1 MRQERHPAKVVSIKR
16 ISHVFIALSLALS
29 LGLGSM
35 LGGGLLLTYQHSSNQ
50 LGQLAKNSLVEQSIQ
65 LTQEQQLNRTTL
77 IADQIARLESLDN
90 LPRELDRLLARHGG
104 NQILRLELY
113 DASGKQLAVA
123 GPLPG
128 EPVEQPTLGGAGLE
142 VHSSDETI
150 SIPLSRA
157 SSPAGWLVA
166 YLTDPAKAAN
176 AGIIAVDS
184 EVEQGWSEAVLA
196 LLLGLVV
203 IIFLAVAVA
212 WVWARKITRP
222 ISEMGKFAV
231 RVGKGDLKTPLH
243 VSSEDEIGELADA
256 LRAMRETLTL
266 TTISRDYLDLV
277 LNSMND
283 AVLVTSGDGVIR
295 RSNKGAH
302 ELLEQT
308 DEALVGTHIR
318 DLFAESARS
327 EFSMDMLS
335 QATGESVFLT
345 GTGREIPVS
354 LAGSQISSEQPQEQ
368 GYILVARNISEQKR
382 AEKRIRYL
390 ARYDALTR
398 VPNRMQFQHLMQRAL
413 SRARRADQC
422 IALLSVDLDRFKEIN
437 DRFGH
442 LSGDRSLETV
452 SDRITRALP
461 ESTIVGRLAGD
472 EFGILLEEHEDIPAC
487 REYASSVAKM
497 LLGEI
502 SRPFHFQK
510 REIDLSCSIGIALF
524 PGDAGNVIDMI
535 RNADAAMHFVKKQG
549 GHSFDFYRPELNA
562 DSAEQ
567 LMLKAK
573 LRRALQRDEFVLRYQ
588 PKLDVNDGRIV
599 GAEALMR
606 WQLPG
611 HGEISPGDFIPM
623 AEESSLILALGDWVL
638 NKACEDFQTWRATIP
653 NPGRI
658 AINLSLRQLKQKDL
672 AKHVAAIFRDHGVS
686 PTCFEFEITESTLM
700 DDPEGALQILNELY
714 GMGIHL
720 SIDDFGTGYSSLS
733 ALQHF
738 PISSLK
744 IDQSFVRDAD
754 VDPDDSTIVSTII
767 EMGRSLRMDV
777 VAEGVETERQ
787 LNLLRRKRCHFVQGH
802 LLGPPVSAREYLELL
817 KAETRG
823 HGIHSELF
831 VESQTAGLGR

>member
-1 MRQERHPAKVVSIKR
+1 MNIKR
-16 ISHVFIALSLALS
+16 ISHVFIALALALS
-29 LGLGSM
+29 LGLGSI
-35 LGGGLLLTYQHSSNQ
+35 LGGGLLLTYQHSSSQ
-50 LGQLAKNSLVEQSIQ
+50 LGQLAKTSLIEQSIQ
-65 LTQEQQLNRTTL
+65 LTQEQQLNQTTL
-77 IADQIARLESLDN
+77 IADQIARLEDLENMPAN
-90 LPRELDRLLARHGG
+90 LEQLLARHGG
-104 NQILRLELY
+104 NQIMRLELY
-113 DASGKQLAVA
+113 DASGKQLATA

-128 EPVEQPTLGGAGLE
+128 EAVSETNDAGTN
-142 VHSSDETI
+142 VKAQSSDETI

-157 SSPAGWLVA
+157 NSPAGWLVA
-166 YLTDPAKAAN
+166 YPANPAEAAN
-176 AGIIAVDS
+176 AGIAAVDS
-184 EVEQGWSEAVLA
+184 EVKQGWSDAALA
-196 LLLGLVV
+196 LGLGLVV
-203 IIFLAVAVA
+203 IIQLAMVVA
-212 WVWARKITRP
+212 WMFARKITNP
-222 ISEMGKFAV
+222 IREMGKFAI

-243 VSSEDEIGELADA
+243 VSSGDEIGELADA
-256 LRAMRETLTL
+256 LRAMRETLKQ

-283 AVLVTSGDGVIR
+283 AVLVTSPDGVIR
-295 RSNKGAH
+295 RCNKGAC

-308 DEALVGTHIR
+308 SEALEDTHIR
-318 DLFAESARS
+318 DLFADSARS
-327 EFSMDMLS
+327 EFSMDLLS
-335 QATGESVFLT
+335 SGSGESVFVT
-345 GTGREIPVS
+345 GSGREIPVS
-354 LAGSQISSEQPQEQ
+354 LSGSAISSEQPQDQ

-398 VPNRMQFQHLMQRAL
+398 VPNRMQFQHLMQRSL

-422 IALLSVDLDRFKEIN
+422 VALLSVDMDRFKEIN

-452 SDRITRALP
+452 SERITHSLP
-461 ESTIVGRLAGD
+461 ETTVVGRLAGD
-472 EFGILLEEHEDIPAC
+472 EFGILLEEQEDIPAC

-497 LLGEI
+497 LLAEI
-502 SRPFHFQK
+502 SRPLHFQK

-588 PKLDVNDGRIV
+588 PKVDINDGRIV

-611 HGEISPGDFIPM
+611 HGEVPPGNFIPM

-638 NKACEDFQTWRATIP
+638 NKACEDFQRWRNTVP

-672 AKHVAAIFRDHGVS
+672 AKRVAAIFRDHGVS

-700 DDPEGALQILNELY
+700 DDPKGSLKILNELY

-733 ALQHF
+733 ALQQF
-738 PISSLK
+738 PIGTLK

-754 VDPDDSTIVSTII
+754 VDPDDATIVSTII

-777 VAEGVETERQ
+777 VAEGVETEKQ
-787 LNLLRRKRCHFVQGH
+787 LNLLRRKRCHYVQGH
-802 LLGPPVSAREYLELL
+802 LLGPPTSAEGYLDMLT
-817 KAETRG
+817 AETQGTGRYRQ
-823 HGIHSELF
+823 LF
-831 VESQTAGLGR
+831 VENKAAGL

>member
-1 MRQERHPAKVVSIKR
+1 MNIKR
-16 ISHVFIALSLALS
+16 ISHVFIALALALS
-29 LGLGSM
+29 LGLGSI
-35 LGGGLLLTYQHSSNQ
+35 LGGGLLLTYQHSSSQ
-50 LGQLAKNSLVEQSIQ
+50 LGQLAKTSLIEQSIQ
-65 LTQEQQLNRTTL
+65 LTQEQQLNQTTL
-77 IADQIARLESLDN
+77 IADQIARLEDLENMPAN
-90 LPRELDRLLARHGG
+90 LEQLLARHGG
-104 NQILRLELY
+104 NQIMRLELY
-113 DASGKQLAVA
+113 DASGKQLATA

-128 EPVEQPTLGGAGLE
+128 EAVSETNDAGTN
-142 VHSSDETI
+142 VKAQSSDETI

-157 SSPAGWLVA
+157 NSPAGWLVA
-166 YLTDPAKAAN
+166 YPANPAEAAN
-176 AGIIAVDS
+176 AGIAAVDS
-184 EVEQGWSEAVLA
+184 EVKQGWSDAALA
-196 LLLGLVV
+196 LGLGLVV
-203 IIFLAVAVA
+203 IIQLAMVVA
-212 WVWARKITRP
+212 WMFARKITNP
-222 ISEMGKFAV
+222 IREMGKFAI

-243 VSSEDEIGELADA
+243 VSSGDEIGELADA
-256 LRAMRETLTL
+256 LRAMRETLKQ

-283 AVLVTSGDGVIR
+283 AVLVTSPDGVIR
-295 RSNKGAH
+295 RCNKGAC

-308 DEALVGTHIR
+308 SEALEDTHIR
-318 DLFAESARS
+318 DLFADSARS
-327 EFSMDMLS
+327 EFSMDLLS
-335 QATGESVFLT
+335 SGSGESVFVT
-345 GTGREIPVS
+345 GSGREIPVS
-354 LAGSQISSEQPQEQ
+354 LSGSAISSEQPQDQ

-398 VPNRMQFQHLMQRAL
+398 VPNRMQFQHLMQRSL

-422 IALLSVDLDRFKEIN
+422 VALLSVDMDRFKEIN

-452 SDRITRALP
+452 SERITHSLP
-461 ESTIVGRLAGD
+461 ETTVVGRLAGD
-472 EFGILLEEHEDIPAC
+472 EFGILLEEQEDIPAC

-497 LLGEI
+497 LLAEI
-502 SRPFHFQK
+502 SRPLHFQK

-588 PKLDVNDGRIV
+588 PKVDINDGRIV

-611 HGEISPGDFIPM
+611 HGEVPPGNFIPM

-638 NKACEDFQTWRATIP
+638 NKACEDFQRWRNTVP

-672 AKHVAAIFRDHGVS
+672 AKRVAAIFRDHGVS

-700 DDPEGALQILNELY
+700 DDPKGSLKILNELY

-733 ALQHF
+733 ALQQF
-738 PISSLK
+738 PIGTLK

-754 VDPDDSTIVSTII
+754 VDPDDATIVSTII

-777 VAEGVETERQ
+777 VAEGVETEKQ
-787 LNLLRRKRCHFVQGH
+787 LNLLRRKRCHYVQGH
-802 LLGPPVSAREYLELL
+802 LLGPPTSAEGYLDML
-817 KAETRG
+817 KAETQGTGRYRQ
-823 HGIHSELF
+823 LF
-831 VESQTAGLGR
+831 VENKAAGL

>member
-1 MRQERHPAKVVSIKR
+1 MSIKR

-35 LGGGLLLTYQHSSNQ
+35 LGGGLLLTYQHSSEQ
-50 LGQLAKNSLVEQSIQ
+50 LGRLAKNSLIEQSIQ

-77 IADQIARLESLDN
+77 IADQIARLENLEN
-90 LPRELDRLLARHGG
+90 LPAALDQLLARHGG
-104 NQILRLELY
+104 NQIMQLELY

-123 GPLPG
+123 GPMLG
-128 EPVEQPTLGGAGLE
+128 APVSESAIGGRDFKTPR
-142 VHSSDETI
+142 SDETI

-157 SSPAGWLVA
+157 NSPAGWLVA
-166 YLTDPAKAAN
+166 HLTDPAEAAS

-184 EVEQGWSEAVLA
+184 EVEQGFSDATIALA
-196 LLLGLVV
+196 LGLVV
-203 IIFLAVAVA
+203 IILLAVAVA
-212 WVWARKITRP
+212 WIWARKITSP
-222 ISEMGKFAV
+222 ISEMGKFAI

-256 LRAMRETLTL
+256 LRAMRETLKQ

-283 AVLVTSGDGVIR
+283 AVLVTSPDGVIR
-295 RSNKGAH
+295 RCNKGAC
-302 ELLEQT
+302 ELLERT
-308 DEALVGTHIR
+308 DETMVGTHIR
-318 DLFAESARS
+318 ELFAESARS
-327 EFSMDMLS
+327 EFSMNLLTGG
-335 QATGESVFLT
+335 TGESVFLA
-345 GTGREIPVS
+345 GNGREIPVS
-354 LAGSQISSEQPQEQ
+354 LAGSEIASEQPQEQ
-368 GYILVARNISEQKR
+368 GNILVARNISEQKR

-398 VPNRMQFQHLMQRAL
+398 VPNRMQFQHLMQRSL
-413 SRARRADQC
+413 SRARRGDQC
-422 IALLSVDLDRFKEIN
+422 VALLSLDLDRFKEIN

-452 SDRITRALP
+452 SDRITHALP
-461 ESTIVGRLAGD
+461 ESTVVGRLAGD
-472 EFGILLEEHEDIPAC
+472 EFGILLEEQEDIPAC
-487 REYASSVAKM
+487 REYAASVAKM
-497 LLGEI
+497 LLAEI

-549 GHSFDFYRPELNA
+549 GHAFDFYRPELNA

-588 PKLDVNDGRIV
+588 PKVDVNDGRIV

-611 HGEISPGDFIPM
+611 HGEVPPGNFIPM

-638 NKACEDFQTWRATIP
+638 NKACEDFQTWRTTVP

-672 AKHVAAIFRDHGVS
+672 AKRVAKIFRDHGVS

-700 DDPEGALQILNELY
+700 DDPDGALQILNELY

-733 ALQHF
+733 ALQQF
-738 PISSLK
+738 PIGTLK

-777 VAEGVETERQ
+777 VAEGVETEKQ
-787 LNLLRRKRCHFVQGH
+787 LNLLRRKRCHYVQGH
-802 LLGPPVSAREYLELL
+802 LLGPPISAGEYLDLL

-831 VESQTAGLGR
+831 IQSQTAGLGH

>member
-1 MRQERHPAKVVSIKR
+1 MSIKR

-29 LGLGSM
+29 LGLGSI
-35 LGGGLLLTYQHSSNQ
+35 LGGGLLLAYQHSSKQ
-50 LGQLAKNSLVEQSIQ
+50 LGQLAKTSLIEQSIQ
-65 LTQEQQLNRTTL
+65 LTQEQQLNQTTL
-77 IADQIARLESLDN
+77 IADQIARLESQENMPAKLN
-90 LPRELDRLLARHGG
+90 QLLARHGG
-104 NQILRLELY
+104 NQIMRLELY
-113 DASGKQLAVA
+113 DASGTQLAAA

-128 EPVEQPTLGGAGLE
+128 ETVSDPAGVGAGIKAQ
-142 VHSSDETI
+142 SSHETI

-157 SSPAGWLVA
+157 DSPAGWLVA
-166 YLTDPAKAAN
+166 YLTDPSKAAS
-176 AGIIAVDS
+176 AGIAAVDA
-184 EVEQGWSEAVLA
+184 EVTKGWSDAALA
-196 LLLGLVV
+196 LGLGLLVV
-203 IIFLAVAVA
+203 IQLAVAVA
-212 WVWARKITRP
+212 WMFARKITRP
-222 ISEMGKFAV
+222 ISAMGRFAQ
-231 RVGKGDLKTPLH
+231 RVGKGDLKTPLN
-243 VSSEDEIGELADA
+243 VSSADEIGELADA
-256 LRAMRETLTL
+256 LRAMRETLKQ

-283 AVLVTSGDGVIR
+283 AVLVTSPDGVIR
-295 RSNKGAH
+295 RCNKGAC

-308 DEALVGTHIR
+308 GEALENTHIR
-318 DLFAESARS
+318 DLFADSARS
-327 EFSMDMLS
+327 EFSMDLLS
-335 QATGESVFLT
+335 SGRAESIFIA
-345 GTGREIPVS
+345 GNGREIPVS
-354 LAGSQISSEQPQEQ
+354 LSSSAISSEQPQDQ

-398 VPNRMQFQHLMQRAL
+398 VPNRMQFQHLMQRTL

-422 IALLSVDLDRFKEIN
+422 VALLSLDLDRFKEIN

-452 SDRITRALP
+452 SERITRSLP
-461 ESTIVGRLAGD
+461 EATVVGRLAGD
-472 EFGILLEEHEDIPAC
+472 EFGILLEEQEDIPAC
-487 REYASSVAKM
+487 REHARSVAKM
-497 LLGEI
+497 LLAEI
-502 SRPFHFQK
+502 SRPLHFQK

-549 GHSFDFYRPELNA
+549 GHAFDFYRPELNA

-573 LRRALQRDEFVLRYQ
+573 LRRALQRNEFVLRYQ
-588 PKLDVNDGRIV
+588 PKVDVNDGRIV

-611 HGEISPGDFIPM
+611 HGEIPPGNFIPM
-623 AEESSLILALGDWVL
+623 AEESNLILELGDWVL
-638 NKACEDFQTWRATIP
+638 NKACEDFQTWRATVP

-672 AKHVAAIFRDHGVS
+672 AKRVAAIFRDHGVS

-700 DDPEGALQILNELY
+700 DDPKGALQILNELY

-733 ALQHF
+733 ALQQF
-738 PISSLK
+738 PISTLK

-754 VDPDDSTIVSTII
+754 VDPNDATIVSTII

-777 VAEGVETERQ
+777 VAEGVETEQ
-787 LNLLRRKRCHFVQGH
+787 QFNLLRTKRCHYVQGH
-802 LLGPPVSAREYLELL
+802 LLGRPVSGAGYLDML
-817 KAETRG
+817 KAQTRG
-823 HGIHSELF
+823 HGLHSELF
-831 VESQTAGLGR
+831 VENKTAGLQR